1 MVKMVAPVL
10 LALVAF
16 ATPASA
22 DEIVIVG
29 VARCHRVSI
38 GIEELGS
45 PAVSFCRSPQQ

>member
-29 VARCHRVSI
+29 VARCHKVSVA
-38 GIEELGS
+38 IEELGN
-45 PAVSFCRSPQQ
+45 PAFTFCRSPQQ